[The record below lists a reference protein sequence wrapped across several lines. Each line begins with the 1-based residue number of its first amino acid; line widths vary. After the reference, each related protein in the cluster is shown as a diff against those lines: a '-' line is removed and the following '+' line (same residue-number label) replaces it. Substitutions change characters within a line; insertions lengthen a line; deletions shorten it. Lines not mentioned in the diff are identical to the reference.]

1 TGGRPGRFTRHGH
14 PSAPTAI
21 HDRRRHVVLTSDFSV
36 HVQDY
41 SIRKATAGSTRIA
54 LHAGATQAT
63 TAAPASTAAVPANVI
78 GSSGVT
84 SYSNVPRN
92 RVSAAATARPIA
104 TPPAVILI
112 APPTTSRRTPCAP
125 PPRAPRRAN

>member
-1 TGGRPGRFTRHGH
+1 TGGRPGRFPRHGH
-14 PSAPTAI
+14 PSPPAAI
-21 HDRRRHVVLTSDFSV
+21 HDRRRRVVLTSACSV

-84 SYSNVPRN
+84 PYSNVPRN

-104 TPPAVILI
+104 TPPAGLLI
-112 APPTTSRRTPCAP
+112 APP
-125 PPRAPRRAN
+125 APRPQTSC